1 MCRFSVLQIQ
11 LHLECYYFIKK
22 DKSFPK
28 CVKKDRMEPVNKG
41 KEVENLQL

>member
-28 CVKKDRMEPVNKG
+28 CVKKKDRMKPVNKI
-41 KEVENLQL
+41 KR